1 MDHAVGI
8 AVAHTG
14 LQEKLHVPGGRCMS
28 ILMNPV
34 LPVPGP
40 EISVKKAGGAR
51 DFENSFARNLDR
63 QLDEKYDGNSDK
75 LGVAQ
80 NNAKSDQKYDGNSDK
95 LGVAQNN
102 EKSQESLQAKDNSAY
117 DAKSKSDKRNASGDD
132 KVSSVVELLS
142 QFLAELREVAE
153 KKTGV
158 PGEWKAELPD
168 MELLQQLAADAGMK
182 EADFSQFMQQLKNQ
196 DNKIGLVDF
205 FEALTRYFQ
214 EMDESVPI
222 TVSEAELPMLE
233 ALLAKMGIAEESIA
247 RIADKAVTGDGKL
260 DLSLLVKGL
269 DGAAE
274 VEGLVPVTLTDWEA
288 EQLQNLLAEAGLTL
302 EAQNELLPERFLN
315 QVLGLEN
322 AGEQVQLSIERLQ
335 TMLNDA
341 IAVVR
346 ESQPKVDLPAFLS
359 DLQKIISQSDFESQ
373 GAGWTP
379 VVEKSV
385 TAVFQKLQEL
395 VDMARIKVEGNKLGK
410 NQLIEDQDFNDDFA
424 KWVKGLDEKFD
435 QSAAQDDTADF
446 SGGTASG
453 QQSGEEVTAAKSES
467 ASPPATTFTVK
478 SGGQEVVPAPDAGK
492 GEAAARTPSRQ
503 LQQQVVQQ
511 LSDGVVR
518 GLKSQEHHLVL
529 RLFPQDLGEVKVNL
543 TVMDEHVFVSFNM
556 ENARVKEMLESNM
569 QEFKE
574 SMNQRGFSLGECSVS
589 VGQQGNGESWQ
600 RFEMARQAVKAAR
613 ETMADLPADALYLQ
627 AAAPRMDGRQNGINL
642 IV

>member
-1 MDHAVGI
+1 
-8 AVAHTG
+8 
-14 LQEKLHVPGGRCMS
+14 MS

-40 EISVKKAGGAR
+40 EMSVKKAGGAR
-51 DFENSFARNLDR
+51 DFESSFARHLDR
-63 QLDEKYDGNSDK
+63 QLDEKYG
-75 LGVAQ
+75 
-80 NNAKSDQKYDGNSDK
+80 GNSDK

-102 EKSQESLQAKDNSAY
+102 EKSQESLKAKDNSAH
-117 DAKSKSDKRNASGDD
+117 DAKSKSDDRNAGGYDRAG
-132 KVSSVVELLS
+132 SVAELLS
-142 QFLAELREVAE
+142 QFLAELQEIAE
-153 KKTGV
+153 QKTGV

-168 MELLQQLAADAGMK
+168 IELLQQLAADAGMK
-182 EADFSQFMQQLKNQ
+182 EADFSQFMQQLENQ

-214 EMDESVPI
+214 EMDQSAPI
-222 TVSEAELPMLE
+222 TVPEAELPMLE

-260 DLSLLVKGL
+260 DLSLLAQGL

-274 VEGLVPVTLTDWEA
+274 VKGFVPVTLTDWEA
-288 EQLQNLLAEAGLTL
+288 EQLQNLLAEAGLSL

-315 QVLGLEN
+315 QVLGREN

-335 TMLNDA
+335 TILNDA
-341 IAVVR
+341 IAGVR
-346 ESQPKVDLPAFLS
+346 ESQPKVDLPAFLA
-359 DLQKIISQSDFESQ
+359 DLQKIISQSDFETQ
-373 GAGWTP
+373 GVGWTP
-379 VVEKSV
+379 VVEESV

-395 VDMARIKVEGNKLGK
+395 VDLARVKVEGNKPEK
-410 NQLIEDQDFNDDFA
+410 NQLMEEQNFNDDFA

-453 QQSGEEVTAAKSES
+453 QSGEEVTAAKSES

-478 SGGQEVVPAPDAGK
+478 SGGQEVVAAPDAGK
-492 GEAAARTPSRQ
+492 GEAAARNPSRQ
-503 LQQQVVQQ
+503 LRQQVVQQ

-543 TVMDEHVFVSFNM
+543 TVRDAHVSVSFNM

-589 VGQQGNGESWQ
+589 VGQQSNGESWQ

-627 AAAPRMDGRQNGINL
+627 AAASRMDGRQNGINL

>member
-1 MDHAVGI
+1 
-8 AVAHTG
+8 
-14 LQEKLHVPGGRCMS
+14 MS

-40 EISVKKAGGAR
+40 EMSVKKAGGAR
-51 DFENSFARNLDR
+51 DFESSFARHLDR
-63 QLDEKYDGNSDK
+63 QLDEKYGDNR
-75 LGVAQ
+75 
-80 NNAKSDQKYDGNSDK
+80 DK

-102 EKSQESLQAKDNSAY
+102 EKSQESLKAKDNSAH
-117 DAKSKSDKRNASGDD
+117 DAKSKSDDRNAGGYDRAG
-132 KVSSVVELLS
+132 SVAELLS
-142 QFLAELREVAE
+142 QFLAELQEIAE
-153 KKTGV
+153 QKAGV

-168 MELLQQLAADAGMK
+168 VELLQQLAADAGMK
-182 EADFSQFMQQLKNQ
+182 EADFSQFMQQLENQ

-214 EMDESVPI
+214 EMDESAPI
-222 TVSEAELPMLE
+222 TVPEAELPMLE
-233 ALLAKMGIAEESIA
+233 ALLAKMGVAAESIA
-247 RIADKAVTGDGKL
+247 RIADKAVTGDSKL
-260 DLSLLVKGL
+260 DLSLLVQGL
-269 DGAAE
+269 NGAAE

-302 EAQNELLPERFLN
+302 EAQNELLPERLLN
-315 QVLGLEN
+315 QVLGREN

-335 TMLNDA
+335 TILTDA
-341 IAVVR
+341 IAGVR
-346 ESQPKVDLPAFLS
+346 ESQPKVDLTAFLS
-359 DLQKIISQSDFESQ
+359 DLQKIISQSDFETQ
-373 GAGWTP
+373 GVGFTP
-379 VVEKSV
+379 VVEESV

-395 VDMARIKVEGNKLGK
+395 VDLARVKVEGNKLGK
-410 NQLIEDQDFNDDFA
+410 NQLMEEQDFNDDFA
-424 KWVKGLDEKFD
+424 NWVNGLDEKFD
-435 QSAAQDDTADF
+435 QSAAQDETADF

-453 QQSGEEVTAAKSES
+453 QSGEEVTAAKSES
-467 ASPPATTFTVK
+467 ASQPATTFTVK
-478 SGGQEVVPAPDAGK
+478 SGGQEVVVAPDAGK
-492 GEAAARTPSRQ
+492 GEAAARNPSRQ

-543 TVMDEHVFVSFNM
+543 TVRDAHVSVSFNM

-574 SMNQRGFSLGECSVS
+574 SMNQRGFSLGECFVS
-589 VGQQGNGESWQ
+589 VGQQSNGESWQ

-627 AAAPRMDGRQNGINL
+627 AAASRMDGRQNGINL

>member
-1 MDHAVGI
+1 
-8 AVAHTG
+8 
-14 LQEKLHVPGGRCMS
+14 MS

-40 EISVKKAGGAR
+40 EMSVKKSGGAR
-51 DFENSFARNLDR
+51 DFESSFARHLDR
-63 QLDEKYDGNSDK
+63 QLDEKYGSNRDK

-80 NNAKSDQKYDGNSDK
+80 ND
-95 LGVAQNN
+95 
-102 EKSQESLQAKDNSAY
+102 EKSRQSLQAKDNSAH
-117 DAKSKSDKRNASGDD
+117 DAKSKSDNRNASGDD
-132 KVSSVVELLS
+132 KVRSVVELLS
-142 QFLAELREVAE
+142 QFLAELQRVAE
-153 KKTGV
+153 KKTCV

-182 EADFSQFMQQLKNQ
+182 EADFSQFMQQLENQ

-205 FEALTRYFQ
+205 FEALNRYFQ
-214 EMDESVPI
+214 EIDESVPI
-222 TVSEAELPMLE
+222 TVPEAELPMLE

-260 DLSLLVKGL
+260 DLSLLVQVL
-269 DGAAE
+269 DGAIE

-288 EQLQNLLAEAGLTL
+288 EQLQNLLAKAGLTL

-315 QVLGLEN
+315 QVLGREN

-341 IAVVR
+341 IAGVR

-359 DLQKIISQSDFESQ
+359 DLQKIISQSDFETQ
-373 GAGWTP
+373 GVGFTP
-379 VVEKSV
+379 VVEESV

-395 VDMARIKVEGNKLGK
+395 VDMARVKVEGNNLGK
-410 NQLIEDQDFNDDFA
+410 NQLMEEQDFNDDFA

-446 SGGTASG
+446 SGGKASG
-453 QQSGEEVTAAKSES
+453 QSGEEVTAAKSES
-467 ASPPATTFTVK
+467 ASPPATIFTVK

-503 LQQQVVQQ
+503 LQQQVLQQ
-511 LSDGVVR
+511 LSDGVAR

-543 TVMDEHVFVSFNM
+543 IVRDAHISVSFNM

-589 VGQQGNGESWQ
+589 VGQQSNGESWQ

-613 ETMADLPADALYLQ
+613 ETMAVLPADALYLQ
-627 AAAPRMDGRQNGINL
+627 TAASRMDGRQNGINL